1 MKEIILETLKSKL
14 GSGVILETEEFK
26 DEFCIIVD
34 KANIAAVCKTLKESP
49 ELDFNMCIDVT
60 AIDWSR
66 RKNRFTV
73 VYHIYSMKNKYR
85 LRIKADVDA
94 GDLKIDTVTHI
105 WPSANWY
112 ERETFDMYGIHFSGH
127 PDLRR
132 MYMPEEFEYYPLR
145 KEFPVMGIP
154 GSLSLPKK

>member
-14 GSGVILETEEFK
+14 DSGAVLETEEFK
-26 DEFCIIVD
+26 DEFCVVVD
-34 KANIAAVCKTLKESP
+34 KANIVPVCKTLKESP
-49 ELDFNMCIDVT
+49 ELDFNMCVDVT

-66 RKNRFTV
+66 RKNRFTA
-73 VYHIYSMKNKYR
+73 VYHLYSVKNKYR
-85 LRIKADVDA
+85 LRIKADIDMS
-94 GDLKIDTVTHI
+94 DLKIDSVTPV

-112 ERETFDMYGIHFSGH
+112 ERETFDMYGIHFNNH

-154 GSLSLPKK
+154 GSLTLPKK

>member
-14 GSGVILETEEFK
+14 GSGAVLETEEFK
-26 DEFCIIVD
+26 DEFCILVD
-34 KANIAAVCKTLKESP
+34 KANIVAVCKTLKESP

-73 VYHIYSMKNKYR
+73 VYHVYSMKNKYR

-94 GDLKIDTVTHI
+94 GDLKIDTVTVI